1 MAAATKIYS
10 THTHPQTHTK
20 TLGVIVYEILSSLG
34 SQAKKKNK
42 SESTA
47 LLG

>member
-1 MAAATKIYS
+1 MAAATKIHS
-10 THTHPQTHTK
+10 THTQTHTK